1 MRVRIIC
8 VLILSIAFARF
19 MPVVMGFGRAL
30 YVDDDFGAPAS
41 PDLVFIAMS
50 VIPGILA
57 AAGLW
62 LADVRQRRLPLL
74 ALPLGIIMSIG
85 VGYGSTF
92 FAFRYATARYDIL
105 TNDCY
110 YTNALAFQGRTG
122 VFISWG
128 GRTAFHPLEK
138 VRSMILVP
146 AGA

>member
-8 VLILSIAFARF
+8 VLILSIAFGLF
-19 MPVVMGFGRAL
+19 MPVVMEFGRAL
-30 YVDDDFGAPAS
+30 YVDDDFGALAS
-41 PDLVFIAMS
+41 PDLVFLAFS

-74 ALPLGIIMSIG
+74 ALPLGILMSIG
-85 VGYGSTF
+85 VGYGSTA
-92 FAFRYATARYDIL
+92 FAFRNAMGRYDIL

-122 VFISWG
+122 IFISWG

-138 VRSMILVP
+138 VRSMNPVP

>member
-8 VLILSIAFARF
+8 VLILSIAFALV
-19 MPVVMGFGRAL
+19 MPVVMEFGRAL

-41 PDLVFIAMS
+41 PDLVFLTVS

-85 VGYGSTF
+85 VGYGSTVL
-92 FAFRYATARYDIL
+92 AFHYATARYDIL

-122 VFISWG
+122 IFVSWG

-146 AGA
+146 AGT